1 MRKCHITDSQKSIL
15 DSIIC
20 ERLSTNPRSN
30 VAALSAFVKN
40 PYGRNGPLSH
50 LLDHGLIDDQ
60 SCSSAVYIIK
70 TRRNEGL
77 LAFSLKCG
85 ELYVRDSREFNATQ
99 ALKKAFFDDGEV
111 SCLSQEMQI
120 SRFREICAKKSI
132 GKNQADLAIKMHVDL
147 CTSEK
152 GQVRHVPNTVPG
164 ILLVDFCKNFGVSET
179 WRALGLGVE
188 RPMGEILF
196 WKFVVPVA
204 LSVKK
209 IIGCKYMFL
218 YAADLTQDETLIN
231 YYSEALNF
239 KRETKY
245 GVNKPVYDLLCPL
258 MTQTISDMESR
269 RTRYFQEFNMSPDD
283 DEE

>member
-1 MRKCHITDSQKSIL
+1 MRKWHITDSQKSIL

-20 ERLSTNPRSN
+20 ERLSADPRGN
-30 VAALSAFVKN
+30 VAVLSAFAKN
-40 PYGRNGPLSH
+40 PHGRNGPLSH
-50 LLDHGLIDDQ
+50 LQNQGLEDDQ

-70 TRRNEGL
+70 TQRDEGL

-85 ELYVRDSREFNATQ
+85 EMYVRDSREFNATQ

-111 SCLSQEMQI
+111 SRLPREEQI
-120 SRFREICAKKSI
+120 SRFLEICRKKSI
-132 GKNQADLAIKMHVDL
+132 DEAQADLAIKMYKDL
-147 CTSEK
+147 CNSEK
-152 GQVRHVPNTVPG
+152 GLVRHVPNTVPG

-196 WKFVVPVA
+196 WRFVVPIA

-209 IIGCKYMFL
+209 IIGCEYMFL

-258 MTQTISDMESR
+258 MTQAISDMESR
-269 RTRYFQEFNMSPDD
+269 RNRYFQEFNMSPDD
-283 DEE
+283 DK